1 MDNGN
6 LMNQS
11 MNPNMLA
18 GVNSPQNIANQM
30 NAATMPNMKAN
41 LSNQVV
47 YPEIY
52 YKLQPHIMMTC
63 DQMDAYGDGMPTQ
76 EMVEQTTDNIYDD
89 VVRLYPDVAEYA
101 NKNENNT
108 MPEARPAVIADYG
121 YDFGY
126 GSGYGP
132 GYSGGRFRRRG
143 VLRDVIDILLL
154 QEFLRRRRRPYW
166 Y

>member
-1 MDNGN
+1 MDNGT
-6 LMNQS
+6 LMNQG
-11 MNPNMLA
+11 MNPSMLE
-18 GVNSPQNIANQM
+18 GLNSPQNIANQM
-30 NAATMPNMKAN
+30 NTANMPNMKAN

-52 YKLQPHIMMTC
+52 YKLQPHIMMVC

-101 NKNENNT
+101 NANELRMNTT
-108 MPEARPAVIADYG
+108 MPEAVQTQFVT
-121 YDFGY
+121 DFGF
-126 GSGYGP
+126 GFGP
-132 GYSGGRFRRRG
+132 EFGFRPGRFRRRG

-154 QEFLRRRRRPYW
+154 QEFLRRRRRPFRF
-166 Y
+166 